1 MDEHVSAQCLI
12 GKCGACP
19 ACEHHCHVRAGGVP
33 AGESE
38 NRAAELASTA
48 VTIGVAVVVGLVVL
62 AVALPVSLLS
72 GLVLRRRPDSVVL
85 LWDEA

>member
-1 MDEHVSAQCLI
+1 M
-12 GKCGACP
+12 
-19 ACEHHCHVRAGGVP
+19 
-33 AGESE
+33 
-38 NRAAELASTA
+38 
-48 VTIGVAVVVGLVVL
+48 TIGVAVVVGLVVL